1 LRKWIDIDGNT
12 VLQALL
18 DHSGLAWPD
27 LCRTLGFEPNASHP
41 GPMALYSCVVTL
53 HEAGLVTADGIP
65 DQRFR
70 DFLQQFLYGY
80 RRPGAKT
87 ETKIRAS
94 ESWRKVQMA
103 LEMRF
108 LGARRLSKAS
118 MTVYPNFGAPLE
130 SRKAADIFVVMPFS
144 EHFLSVY
151 LDFIRP
157 CIEALGLTI
166 ERADD
171 IFSGNQIM
179 QDVWEAICGA
189 GALVADCTGR
199 NPNVFYEIG
208 IAHTI
213 GKPVIL
219 LSQDPG
225 DLPADLRSY
234 KFFLYEQTPVGL
246 HELQEKI
253 SGAVSGTFG
262 LYW

>member
-1 LRKWIDIDGNT
+1 MRKRIDIDGNI
-12 VLQALL
+12 VLQVLL

-27 LCRTLGFEPNASHP
+27 LCRALGFKPNAPHP
-41 GPMALYSCVVTL
+41 GPMALYSCLVAL
-53 HEAGLVTADGIP
+53 HEAGLVTADDIP
-65 DQRFR
+65 DSMFR
-70 DFLQQFLYGY
+70 SFLQPFI
-80 RRPGAKT
+80 RRRKRPRAET

-94 ESWRKVQMA
+94 ESWRKIQMA

-108 LGARRLSKAS
+108 LGVRRPSTTP

-130 SRKAADIFVVMPFS
+130 LRKAADVFVAMPFS
-144 EHFLSVY
+144 EQFLAVY
-151 LDFIRP
+151 LGCVKP
-157 CIEALGLTI
+157 CVEALGLSI

-189 GALVADCTGR
+189 GAIVADCTGR

-208 IAHTI
+208 IAHTV

-225 DLPADLRSY
+225 DRPVDLRSY
-234 KFFLYEQTPVGL
+234 RFLLYEQTPVGL
-246 HELQEKI
+246 QELQKKV
-253 SGAVSGTFG
+253 SGAVSDTFPWR
-262 LYW
+262 Y